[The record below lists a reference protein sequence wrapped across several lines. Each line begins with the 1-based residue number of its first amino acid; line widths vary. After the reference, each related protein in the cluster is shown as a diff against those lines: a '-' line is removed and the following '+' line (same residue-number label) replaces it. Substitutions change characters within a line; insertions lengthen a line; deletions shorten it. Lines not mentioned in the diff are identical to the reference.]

1 MPSPAAQIYEHFE
14 NITDPR
20 LDRGCNH
27 PLIELIFVALTAT
40 ICGCNSWAS
49 VERFANAKK
58 SWFLKYIS
66 LPNGIPSHDTFS
78 RVFSRLDSAQF
89 LVAMHGWVD
98 QFADCLRGQGV
109 AIDGKVLR
117 GSFDRAAGQ
126 SALHTITAF
135 ATRTRICLR
144 QMTVDSKSNEIPAV
158 PDLLK
163 LMDLDGAIVTLD
175 AMHCQVDTA
184 QAIVDARAE
193 YILTVKGNQPSLY
206 ELLHDLFIDAA
217 EESSGVKTRTL
228 ITRDRGHGR
237 DERRQYQTM
246 APPDH
251 PLLKRWPGLR
261 SITLAYR
268 TVERSGKEHEEI
280 MFYLSSLTPK
290 VKTIAEH
297 IRGHWSIENSLH
309 HILDV
314 TFTEDSSRIR
324 KGSGPEITAG
334 LRRMALDIL
343 QQDTTI
349 KDNIKGKR
357 ERCGWDETVLD
368 RLFTAF

>member
-14 NITDPR
+14 NITVPR

-49 VERFANAKK
+49 VERFAHAKQ

-144 QMTVDSKSNEIPAV
+144 QMTVDSKSNEIPAD
-158 PDLLK
+158 PFDP
-163 LMDLDGAIVTLD
+163 
-175 AMHCQVDTA
+175 
-184 QAIVDARAE
+184 
-193 YILTVKGNQPSLY
+193 VK
-206 ELLHDLFIDAA
+206 FID
-217 EESSGVKTRTL
+217 
-228 ITRDRGHGR
+228 
-237 DERRQYQTM
+237 ERM
-246 APPDH
+246 PIPC
-251 PLLKRWPGLR
+251 
-261 SITLAYR
+261 
-268 TVERSGKEHEEI
+268 
-280 MFYLSSLTPK
+280 
-290 VKTIAEH
+290 
-297 IRGHWSIENSLH
+297 
-309 HILDV
+309 
-314 TFTEDSSRIR
+314 
-324 KGSGPEITAG
+324 
-334 LRRMALDIL
+334 
-343 QQDTTI
+343 
-349 KDNIKGKR
+349 
-357 ERCGWDETVLD
+357 CGW
-368 RLFTAF
+368 RGN